1 MSATRLF
8 VSFDFDNDRDLRDL
22 LVGQARNP
30 DSPFEVADY
39 SVREPESGN
48 WEEKIRARIRL
59 VSQVAVICGNHTNT
73 ATGVAAE
80 VKIAREE
87 KKPYFLL
94 AGRADGN
101 NKKPTTALSTDS
113 LYKWTWEN
121 LKNLIAGQR

>member
-8 VSFDFDNDRDLRDL
+8 VSFDFDNDQDLRDL
-22 LVGQARNP
+22 LIGQAKNP
-30 DSPFEVADY
+30 DSPFEVTDY
-39 SVREPESGN
+39 SVREPESGD
-48 WEEKIRARIRL
+48 WEKKIRARIRL
-59 VSQVAVICGNHTNT
+59 VSQVAVICGNHTDT

-87 KKPYFLL
+87 ERPYFLL